1 MKNSANNAEMF
12 RTGSDGGVPQ
22 HPSPSRTRAATATIH
37 AQHGVES
44 GRKPPAATA
53 EHQREFAHSQP
64 DLSLERHYSV
74 AELAGLWSLSE
85 NTIRRMFEVEPGVLL
100 LRTSEKRFK
109 RAYTTLR
116 IPESVALRVH
126 RRLSIA
132 G

>member
-12 RTGSDGGVPQ
+12 RTGSDGGTPQ
-22 HPSPSRTRAATATIH
+22 HPIPSRPRTATARIN
-37 AQHGVES
+37 AQHGVGSE
-44 GRKPPAATA
+44 RKPVATA
-53 EHQREFAHSQP
+53 EHRGELSDSQP
-64 DLSLERHYSV
+64 ELSLERHYSV
-74 AELAGLWSLSE
+74 AELARLWSLSE
-85 NTIRRMFEVEPGVLL
+85 NTIRRMFEDEPGVLQL
-100 LRTSEKRFK
+100 GASEKRFK